1 MAMFVRET
9 KAVNMQPAKSGVS
22 LMISLLILFYLCQR
36 RRKEE
41 ERRTGRR
48 QKGCRGCEL
57 VNTVGLT
64 ENPNR
69 KFSFCKNKQTKYIYI
84 HTHLIFPVKAR
95 K

>member
-22 LMISLLILFYLCQR
+22 LMVSLLILFYLCQR
-36 RRKEE
+36 RRKGE

-48 QKGCRGCEL
+48 QKECRGCEL

-64 ENPNR
+64 ENPKR
-69 KFSFCKNKQTKYIYI
+69 KFNFCKNKLYIYI
-84 HTHLIFPVKAR
+84 YIYTHTPDFSCKG
-95 K
+95 